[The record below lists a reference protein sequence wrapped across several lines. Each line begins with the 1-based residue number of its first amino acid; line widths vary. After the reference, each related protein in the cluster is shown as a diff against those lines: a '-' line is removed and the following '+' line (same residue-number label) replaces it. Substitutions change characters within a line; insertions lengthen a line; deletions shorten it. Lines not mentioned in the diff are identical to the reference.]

1 MAVERESERL
11 EPERDPRA
19 HEEVRCLLF
28 FLFFL
33 FVLFEEGN
41 VALQRSVAKPSS
53 YFLFATQEK
62 EEEGKTDPILAVVG
76 QLQFEVCSTTL
87 QS

>member
-1 MAVERESERL
+1 MFS
-11 EPERDPRA
+11 
-19 HEEVRCLLF
+19 F

-41 VALQRSVAKPSS
+41 AALQRNVAKPSS
-53 YFLFATQEK
+53 YFLFAAQEK
-62 EEEGKTDPILAVVG
+62 EEEGKTDPILAAVG

>member
-1 MAVERESERL
+1 ML
-11 EPERDPRA
+11 T
-19 HEEVRCLLF
+19 F

-41 VALQRSVAKPSS
+41 AVLQCSVAKPSS
-53 YFLFATQEK
+53 YFLFAVQEK
-62 EEEGKTDPILAVVG
+62 EEGRTDPILATVG

>member
-1 MAVERESERL
+1 MEQEPERL

-41 VALQRSVAKPSS
+41 AALQRSVVKPSS
-53 YFLFATQEK
+53 YFIFAAQEK
-62 EEEGKTDPILAVVG
+62 EEGRTDPILAAVG